1 VPENEEDQVGEE
13 TMPGGP
19 SAALAAERERKARSA
34 WRFYAVMAFVT
45 GVMLLLL
52 VVEMVL
58 VYLVGVG
65 PAVEAW
71 IAWIPFAHGWIYVVY
86 LISVFNLWSAMR
98 WGLGRMAA
106 LIVAGVVPVLSFVM
120 EHRAKGWF
128 AADLPGV
135 ISRPT
140 TTLGR

>member
-1 VPENEEDQVGEE
+1 MSSDEIVEQTGRAGA
-13 TMPGGP
+13 PGT
-19 SAALAAERERKARSA
+19 ALQAERERKARKA

-65 PAVEAW
+65 PEVEAW

-106 LIVAGVVPVLSFVM
+106 LVVAGVVPVLSFVM